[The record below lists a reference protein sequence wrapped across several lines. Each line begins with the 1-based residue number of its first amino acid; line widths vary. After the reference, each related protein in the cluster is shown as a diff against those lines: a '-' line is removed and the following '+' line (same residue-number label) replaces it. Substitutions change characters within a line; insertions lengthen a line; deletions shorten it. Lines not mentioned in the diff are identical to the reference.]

1 METINQIQRNM
12 RIENGKWV
20 DQYGDPV
27 TVFNFNELK
36 EIGEK
41 VTAVYGDAISYNRIE
56 LISSIK
62 QLSEREESSL
72 AQLLTSDIDIAKLAG
87 Y

>member
-41 VTAVYGDAISYNRIE
+41 VTAVYGEDITYNRIE

-62 QLSEREESSL
+62 SLSEQEESSL
-72 AQLLTSDIDIAKLAG
+72 AQLLTSDVNIAKLAG

>member
-1 METINQIQRNM
+1 M

-27 TVFNFNELK
+27 NHFNVSELLD
-36 EIGEK
+36 IAEK
-41 VTAVYGDAISYNRIE
+41 VEAVYGEDITYNRIE

-62 QLSEREESSL
+62 NLSEKEETSL
-72 AQLLTSDIDIAKLAG
+72 AYLLTSDVNISKLAG
-87 Y
+87 F

>member
-1 METINQIQRNM
+1 MK
-12 RIENGKWV
+12 IENGKWR

-41 VTAVYGDAISYNRIE
+41 VTAVYGEEITYNRID

-62 QLSEREESSL
+62 GLSAKEESSL
-72 AQLLTSDIDIAKLAG
+72 AHLLTSDVSISKLAG

>member
-1 METINQIQRNM
+1 MK
-12 RIENGKWV
+12 IENGKWV

-27 TVFNFNELK
+27 NNFNVSELLD
-36 EIGEK
+36 ISEK
-41 VTAVYGDAISYNRIE
+41 VEAIYGKNITYNRID

-62 QLSEREESSL
+62 SLSEQEESSL
-72 AQLLTSDIDIAKLAG
+72 AYLLTQDVNISKLAG

>member
-1 METINQIQRNM
+1 MK
-12 RIENGKWV
+12 IENGKWV

-36 EIGEK
+36 DIAEK
-41 VTAVYGDAISYNRIE
+41 VTAVYGENITYNRID

-62 QLSEREESSL
+62 GLTEKEEGSL
-72 AQLLTSDIDIAKLAG
+72 ASLLNSDYNISKLAG

>member
-1 METINQIQRNM
+1 MK
-12 RIENGKWV
+12 IENGKWR

-41 VTAVYGDAISYNRIE
+41 VTAVYGENITYNRIE

-62 QLSEREESSL
+62 DLSEREENGL
-72 AQLLTSDIDIAKLAG
+72 AQLLTSDYNISKLAG

>member
-1 METINQIQRNM
+1 M

-41 VTAVYGDAISYNRIE
+41 VTALYGEDITYNRIE

-62 QLSEREESSL
+62 ELSEQEESSL
-72 AQLLTSDIDIAKLAG
+72 AYLLTSDVNISKLAG

>member
-1 METINQIQRNM
+1 MK
-12 RIENGKWV
+12 IENGKWV

-36 EIGEK
+36 EISEK
-41 VTAVYGDAISYNRIE
+41 VEAVYGENITYNRIE

-62 QLSEREESSL
+62 DLSEKEESGL
-72 AQLLTSDIDIAKLAG
+72 AQLLTSDYNISKLAG

>member
-1 METINQIQRNM
+1 M

-20 DQYGDPV
+20 DQYGDSV
-27 TVFNFNELK
+27 NHFNVSQLLD
-36 EIGEK
+36 ISEK
-41 VTAVYGDAISYNRIE
+41 VTAVYGEDITYNRIE

-62 QLSEREESSL
+62 ALSEQEESSL
-72 AQLLTSDIDIAKLAG
+72 AYLLTSDVNIAKLAG

>member
-1 METINQIQRNM
+1 MK
-12 RIENGKWV
+12 IENGKWV

-41 VTAVYGDAISYNRIE
+41 VQAVYGENITYNRID

-62 QLSEREESSL
+62 QLSEKEESSL
-72 AQLLTSDIDIAKLAG
+72 AHLLTSDVSISKLAG

>member
-1 METINQIQRNM
+1 M

>member
-1 METINQIQRNM
+1 MK
-12 RIENGKWV
+12 IENGKWV

-27 TVFNFNELK
+27 DNFNVSELLD
-36 EIGEK
+36 ISEK
-41 VTAVYGDAISYNRIE
+41 VEAIYGKNITYNRIE

-62 QLSEREESSL
+62 DLSEQEENSL
-72 AQLLTSDIDIAKLAG
+72 ACLLNSDYNISKLAG

>member
-1 METINQIQRNM
+1 MK
-12 RIENGKWV
+12 IENGKWV

-36 EIGEK
+36 DIGEK
-41 VTAVYGDAISYNRIE
+41 VQAVYGDNITYNRIE

-62 QLSEREESSL
+62 GLSEQEESSL
-72 AQLLTSDIDIAKLAG
+72 AYLLTQDVNISKLAG

>member
-1 METINQIQRNM
+1 MK
-12 RIENGKWV
+12 IENGKWV

-36 EIGEK
+36 EISQK
-41 VTAVYGDAISYNRIE
+41 VKAVYGKNITYNRIE

-62 QLSEREESSL
+62 DLSEKEENSL
-72 AQLLTSDIDIAKLAG
+72 ACLLNSDYNISKLAG

>member
-1 METINQIQRNM
+1 MK
-12 RIENGKWV
+12 IENGKWR

-27 TVFNFNELK
+27 NHFNISELLD
-36 EIGEK
+36 IAEK
-41 VTAVYGDAISYNRIE
+41 VEAVYGEDITYNRIE

-62 QLSEREESSL
+62 ELSEQEESSL
-72 AQLLTSDIDIAKLAG
+72 AYLLTSDVNISKLAG

>member
-1 METINQIQRNM
+1 MK
-12 RIENGKWV
+12 IENGKWV

-36 EIGEK
+36 EIAEK
-41 VTAVYGDAISYNRIE
+41 VEAVYGDNITYNRIE

-62 QLSEREESSL
+62 SLSEQEESSL
-72 AQLLTSDIDIAKLAG
+72 AYLLTQDVNISKLAG

>member
-1 METINQIQRNM
+1 MK
-12 RIENGKWV
+12 IENGKWR

-36 EIGEK
+36 EISEK
-41 VTAVYGDAISYNRIE
+41 VEAVYGENITYNRIE

-62 QLSEREESSL
+62 DLSEKEENGL
-72 AQLLTSDIDIAKLAG
+72 AQLLNSDYNISKLAG

>member
-1 METINQIQRNM
+1 M

-20 DQYGDPV
+20 DQYGDSV
-27 TVFNFNELK
+27 DHFNVSELLD
-36 EIGEK
+36 IAEK
-41 VTAVYGDAISYNRIE
+41 VEAVYGNAISYNRIE

-62 QLSEREESSL
+62 ELSEREESSL

>member
-1 METINQIQRNM
+1 M
-12 RIENGKWV
+12 RIENGKWI

-27 TVFNFNELK
+27 NHFNVSELLD
-36 EIGEK
+36 ISEK
-41 VTAVYGDAISYNRIE
+41 VTAVYGEDITYNRIE

-62 QLSEREESSL
+62 ALSEQEESSL
-72 AQLLTSDIDIAKLAG
+72 AYLLTSDVNISKLAG

>member
-27 TVFNFNELK
+27 DNFNVSELI

>member
-1 METINQIQRNM
+1 M

-27 TVFNFNELK
+27 DNFNVTELLDIA
-36 EIGEK
+36 ETVE
-41 VTAVYGDAISYNRIE
+41 AVYGKNITYNRID

-62 QLSEREESSL
+62 QLTEKDESSL
-72 AQLLTSDIDIAKLAG
+72 AYLLTSDINISKLAG

>member
-1 METINQIQRNM
+1 MK
-12 RIENGKWV
+12 IENGKWV

-27 TVFNFNELK
+27 DNFNVSEFLD
-36 EIGEK
+36 ISEK
-41 VTAVYGDAISYNRIE
+41 VEAIYGKNITYNRID

-62 QLSEREESSL
+62 SLSEQEESSL
-72 AQLLTSDIDIAKLAG
+72 AYLLTKDVNISKLAG

>member
-1 METINQIQRNM
+1 MK
-12 RIENGKWV
+12 IENGKWV

-36 EIGEK
+36 DIAEK
-41 VTAVYGDAISYNRIE
+41 VTAVYGEKITYNRID

-62 QLSEREESSL
+62 GLTEKEEGSL
-72 AQLLTSDIDIAKLAG
+72 ASLLNSDYNISKLAG

>member
-1 METINQIQRNM
+1 M

-27 TVFNFNELK
+27 DNFNVSELI

-41 VTAVYGDAISYNRIE
+41 VTAVYGENITYNRID

-62 QLSEREESSL
+62 ELSEREESSL

>member
-1 METINQIQRNM
+1 MK
-12 RIENGKWV
+12 IENGKWR

-41 VTAVYGDAISYNRIE
+41 VTAVYGENITYNRIE

-62 QLSEREESSL
+62 DLSEREENGL
-72 AQLLTSDIDIAKLAG
+72 AQLLNSDYNISKLAG

>member
-1 METINQIQRNM
+1 MKI
-12 RIENGKWV
+12 IEGKWV
-20 DQYGDPV
+20 DQYGDPI

-41 VTAVYGDAISYNRIE
+41 VTAVYGENITYNRIE

-62 QLSEREESSL
+62 DLSEREENSL
-72 AQLLTSDIDIAKLAG
+72 AQLLTSDYNISKLAG

>member
-1 METINQIQRNM
+1 MHIK
-12 RIENGKWV
+12 NGKWV

-41 VTAVYGDAISYNRIE
+41 VTAVYGENITYNRIE

-62 QLSEREESSL
+62 DLSEREENGL
-72 AQLLTSDIDIAKLAG
+72 AQLLTSDYNISKLAG

>member
-1 METINQIQRNM
+1 MK
-12 RIENGKWV
+12 IEKGKWV

-36 EIGEK
+36 EISEK
-41 VTAVYGDAISYNRIE
+41 VEAVYGKDITYNRID

-62 QLSEREESSL
+62 DLSEKEESGL
-72 AQLLTSDIDIAKLAG
+72 AQLLTSDYNISKLAG